1 MIEFL
6 KGVLAHKSPTFVV
19 IETSGGVAYRV
30 NISLNTYSKIGEAT
44 TLRLWTVLQIREDAH
59 TLFGFFEE
67 SERVVFN
74 HLVSVSGVGA
84 ATAQV
89 VLSSLSADEIR
100 SAILSDNEGVFGR
113 VKGIGPKTAKRI
125 ILDLKDKMKK
135 DGGDLTNVSML
146 NISSQGNKLRDE
158 ALSAMLAL
166 GFQRIPVQKAL
177 NQILQ
182 SQPNIVSVEELIK
195 QALRQMS

>member
-30 NISLNTYSKIGEAT
+30 NISLNTYSKIGDAT

-59 TLFGFFEE
+59 TLFGFYED
-67 SERVVFN
+67 SERAIFN

-100 SAILSDNEGVFGR
+100 SAILSENEAVFGR
-113 VKGIGPKTAKRI
+113 VRI
-125 ILDLKDKMKK
+125 
-135 DGGDLTNVSML
+135 
-146 NISSQGNKLRDE
+146 
-158 ALSAMLAL
+158 A
-166 GFQRIPVQKAL
+166 F
-177 NQILQ
+177 
-182 SQPNIVSVEELIK
+182 PNP
-195 QALRQMS
+195 

>member
-19 IETSGGVAYRV
+19 IETSSGVAYRV
-30 NISLNTYSKIGEAT
+30 NISLNTYSKIGDAT

-89 VLSSLSADEIR
+89 VLSSLSADDIR
-100 SAILSDNEGVFGR
+100 SAILSDNESVFGR

-135 DGGDLTNVSML
+135 DGGDLTNISML